1 MLLEKAQRAFDSN
14 RDPVWDSWKEQA
26 EGWISVGEYVGAAE
40 KAEFLNTPSLP
51 VPSYSDADCIRW
63 SAKCPTTKPFCG
75 ESLSIF
81 RSAVSRS
88 PGPTW
93 PD

>member
-63 SAKCPTTKPFCG
+63 SAK
-75 ESLSIF
+75 LSDHQTVLRRVLVHIP
-81 RSAVSRS
+81 VSS
-88 PGPTW
+88 
-93 PD
+93 